1 MAGIIRQPI
10 GILDSGLGG
19 LTVLAD
25 LVSSLPGEHYIYYA
39 DTQFAPYGEKSRDIV
54 RKRVMEISRNLCKY
68 HIKILVIACN
78 TATSAAAEYLR
89 SELSIPVVGMEPALK
104 LAVTAKSNQ
113 TIVVAATPLTIKA
126 EKFRSLSQTVKGH
139 HRVIPMPCHG
149 LVELIESVGP
159 DSPLI
164 DHKLQELMEPHA
176 YQLIHQLVLGCTHY
190 VLIRSKWE
198 QLLGPETRLVDG
210 NAGTVR
216 QTLRLLGASDSEERP
231 NDAPIAAEI
240 TLINSKQSV
249 SQRKRYRE
257 VLLDQLNRRN
267 ITPGMIT
274 INEE

>member
-39 DTQFAPYGEKSRDIV
+39 DTQFAPYGEKPRDTV
-54 RKRVMEISRNLCKY
+54 QKRVMEISRNLCKY
-68 HIKILVIACN
+68 NIKILVIACN

-89 SELSIPVVGMEPALK
+89 SELTIPVVGMEPALK
-104 LAVTAKSNQ
+104 QAVTAKSNQ

-126 EKFRSLSQTVKGH
+126 EKFTSLFQTLKGH
-139 HRVIPMPCHG
+139 HRVIPMPCYG
-149 LVELIESVGP
+149 LVELIESAGP

-164 DHKLQELMEPHA
+164 DHKLQDLMRPYA
-176 YQLIHQLVLGCTHY
+176 NQLIHQLVLGCTHY
-190 VLIRSKWE
+190 VLIHSKW
-198 QLLGPETRLVDG
+198 QHLLGPETRLVDG

-216 QTLRLLGASDSEERP
+216 QTLRLLSAPENIMP
-231 NDAPIAAEI
+231 NEDAPVTEI
-240 TLINSKQSV
+240 TLKNSDLGA
-249 SQRKRYRE
+249 SQRRQYRE
-257 VLLDQLNRRN
+257 VLLDQLKLRN
-267 ITPGMIT
+267 IMPEIIT